1 MRQHYSS
8 VKCHLSPFRRRF
20 RLSASWI
27 LFHFSFHHSFFTP
40 LCFTHFLSLLCF
52 VYLSLVFFF
61 LSSIFVLPFMSPH
74 IIVVFESP
82 YLTTLFF
89 LFLTLCLSL
98 LHPFCPSLSLLDKTT
113 RRLDELMMCLCLN
126 LPSLHIHHNI
136 YHIFIYFLGEFTYS
150 KISK

>member
-1 MRQHYSS
+1 MPPLPIQKKFPPVCLLDIVPLLSLSFLLHPPLLHSLSLSS
-8 VKCHLSPFRRRF
+8 LLC
-20 RLSASWI
+20 LSAS
-27 LFHFSFHHSFFTP
+27 
-40 LCFTHFLSLLCF
+40 CFFLSL
-52 VYLSLVFFF
+52 F
-61 LSSIFVLPFMSPH
+61 LIFVLPFMSPR

-98 LHPFCPSLSLLDKTT
+98 LQHFCPSLSLLDKTT
-113 RRLDELMMCLCLN
+113 HRLDELMMCSGLN

-136 YHIFIYFLGEFTYS
+136 YHILIYFLGDFTYS